1 MVEVLVSTYEIFDS
15 RAAGELQ
22 RFFDFVDAADV
33 GIDKNRCAASI
44 FDDGKICRTLGSDDH
59 VSGLAGLVDRVFHGL
74 GDIG

>member
-1 MVEVLVSTYEIFDS
+1 MVDVLVSIYEILDS

-22 RFFDFVDAADV
+22 RFFGLVDAADV
-33 GIDKNRCAASI
+33 GIDKIRCAASI

-59 VSGLAGLVDRVFHGL
+59 VGGLAGLVDRVFHGL